1 MSKQKL
7 DDGYQAVAFEV
18 GKSLENAEAR
28 IRELEAQLAE
38 AEEKRKNAVTSAKAF
53 ASDRD
58 KQYMR
63 AEAAEAQLAEARGD
77 MQCLRQELG
86 RLRAAIGPQHCD
98 IHARFSAG
106 CLNCRLQQIEAQLAA
121 QNIRANERVADAL
134 KDRAD
139 MVDRAVKAEA
149 QLAEANYRVQVH
161 SDIAAENNLLRCK
174 AEARAEALR
183 KALEMVEWVSIAG
196 CDHSMLECPWCDELE
211 YPSQRH
217 ADDCVRQAALAPTP
231 AEPPQVFPWKAG
243 DMLRAELE
251 ARKSFKSK

>member
-7 DDGYQAVAFEV
+7 DNGYQAVAFEV
-18 GKSLENAEAR
+18 GKSLENAEVRIRELEALNSRLREDALFRMRESVDVDAR
-28 IRELEAQLAE
+28 IRELEAQLAAQNIRANE
-38 AEEKRKNAVTSAKAF
+38 RVADALKDRADMVDRAVK
-53 ASDRD
+53 
-58 KQYMR
+58 
-63 AEAAEAQLAEARGD
+63 AEAQLAEARGD

-106 CLNCRLQQIEAQLAA
+106 CLNCRLAQ
-121 QNIRANERVADAL
+121 
-134 KDRAD
+134 
-139 MVDRAVKAEA
+139 
-149 QLAEANYRVQVH
+149 
-161 SDIAAENNLLRCK
+161 

-183 KALEMVEWVSIAG
+183 KALEMVEWVSTAG

-217 ADDCVRQAALAPTP
+217 ADDCARQAALAPTP

-251 ARKSFKSK
+251 EKK